1 MDFGI
6 VDICPTPPDGTQA
19 DAFRNS
25 VDLARRAEAL
35 GFKRYW
41 LAEHH
46 GSAAVASHAPEILIE
61 HVASATKTIR
71 VGSGAVLLN
80 HYSPLKVAEQFRT
93 LHALHPGRI
102 DLGIGRAFAG
112 PVADIALQRHRDSKR
127 VDDYGAQ
134 VFELLS
140 WMTRTMPDGHA
151 FASLDLAPDVPGW
164 PEMLI
169 LGSSQS
175 SPYLAAQ
182 LGLPYVF
189 AGFISP
195 QGAES
200 ALSAYR
206 QNFKPSQVIGSD
218 KPHAILAVHVV
229 CADTVEEAERLAM
242 PVRHMYATLSTGK
255 IERRLST
262 TEQAIAY
269 FGNVIHAENDT
280 WPRFVI
286 GDPARVRATLERM
299 IQRTKPDEIV
309 IQDLITDH
317 EGRARSHALIGGLF
331 K

>member
-1 MDFGI
+1 MDLGI

-19 DAFRNS
+19 DAFRNA
-25 VDLARRAEAL
+25 VDLAQRAEAL
-35 GFKRYW
+35 GIKRYW

-61 HVASATKTIR
+61 HVASATQTIR

-80 HYSPLKVAEQFRT
+80 HYSPLKVGEQFRT

-102 DLGIGRAFAG
+102 DLGVGRAFAG
-112 PVADIALQRHRDSKR
+112 PVADIALQRHRDGRR
-127 VDDYGAQ
+127 VDDYADQ

-140 WMTRTMPDGHA
+140 WVTGTMPSGHA

-164 PEMLI
+164 PEMLL

-175 SPYLAAQ
+175 SPHLAGQ

-195 QGAES
+195 QGAVP
-200 ALSAYR
+200 ALANYHQGFR
-206 QNFKPSQVIGSD
+206 PSQVVGLE

-229 CADTVEEAERLAM
+229 CADTTEEAERLAM
-242 PVRHMYATLSTGK
+242 PVRHMYATLSSGTL
-255 IERRLST
+255 ERRLST
-262 TEQAIAY
+262 PEQAIAH
-269 FGNVIHAENDT
+269 FGKVVRAENDE

-286 GDPARVRATLERM
+286 GNPARVGSMLERM
-299 IQRTKPDEIV
+299 IEQTRPDEIM

-317 EGRARSHALIGGLF
+317 ASRARSHALIAELLH
-331 K
+331 

>member
-6 VDICPTPPDGTQA
+6 VDICPTPAGGSQTE
-19 DAFRNS
+19 AFRNS
-25 VDLARRAEAL
+25 VDLAQRAEAA

-46 GSAAVASHAPEILIE
+46 GSAAVASQSPEILIE

-112 PVADIALQRHRDSKR
+112 PVADIALQRQRDGRR
-127 VDDYGAQ
+127 VDDYGDQ

-140 WMTRTMPDGHA
+140 WITRTMPPDHA
-151 FASLDLAPDVPGW
+151 FASLDLAPDVPGG
-164 PEMLI
+164 PEMLL

-175 SPYLAAQ
+175 SPHLAGQ

-195 QGAES
+195 QGAVPAFS
-200 ALSAYR
+200 NYR
-206 QNFKPSQVIGSD
+206 QRFRPSQVVGLD
-218 KPHAILAVHVV
+218 EPRAILAVHVV
-229 CADTVEEAERLAM
+229 CADTTEEAERLAM
-242 PVRHMYATLSTGK
+242 PVRHMYATLSSGK
-255 IERRLST
+255 LERRLST
-262 TEQAIAY
+262 LEQAIAY
-269 FGNVIHAENDT
+269 FGDVIRAEDDP

-286 GDPARVRATLERM
+286 GDAAGVRSKLDRM
-299 IQRTKPDEIV
+299 IEQIQPDEIM

-317 EGRARSHALIGGLF
+317 ASRARSHALIAGLF
-331 K
+331 S